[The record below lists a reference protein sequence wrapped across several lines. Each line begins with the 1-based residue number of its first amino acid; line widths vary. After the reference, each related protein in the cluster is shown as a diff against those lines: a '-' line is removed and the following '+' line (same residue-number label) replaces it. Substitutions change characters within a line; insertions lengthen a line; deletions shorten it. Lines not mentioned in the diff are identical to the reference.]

1 MPSRCSAR
9 SSDCN
14 GPSPCTAPVVRNR
27 PAPDRGGGIGA
38 NRVRREP
45 YSDETAL
52 LFFVGPPFHR
62 TCRRRLRKSGSPRKN
77 RRRNGHRSPF
87 GRSGESG
94 RARKESGRR
103 EKKRKDGAGGH
114 GSPIGRKSGFGQRTA
129 APSPDENFFSERVST
144 LRRQRADNRHRA
156 HFSAHRRHDLR

>member
-14 GPSPCTAPVVRNR
+14 GPYPCTAPVVRNR
-27 PAPDRGGGIGA
+27 PAPDREGA
-38 NRVRREP
+38 WSQQGEKRAVFRRNGSSFLCRAAVP
-45 YSDETAL
+45 SNL
-52 LFFVGPPFHR
+52 PPPV
-62 TCRRRLRKSGSPRKN
+62 RKSGSPRKN